1 MGKLNCWEFKKC
13 GREPGGAKAEELGV
27 CPAAVD
33 DKYHGVNKGKNS
45 GRVCW
50 LVPGTLCDIKMKG
63 KRLKKQWECSQCM
76 VFQVI
81 REEEG
86 DNFVYHIG

>member
-1 MGKLNCWEFKKC
+1 MKKLNCWEFKKC

-27 CPAAVD
+27 CPAAVE
-33 DKYHGVNKGKNS
+33 DKYQGVNKGKNS
-45 GRVCW
+45 GRACW

>member
-1 MGKLNCWEFKKC
+1 MPVLNCWEFKKC
-13 GREPGGAKAEELGV
+13 GREPSGAKADELGV

-33 DKYHGVNKGKNS
+33 DKYEGVNRGKRC
-45 GRVCW
+45 GRSCW
-50 LVPGTLCDIKMKG
+50 LVSGTMCDIKMKG

-76 VFQVI
+76 VFQVV

-86 DNFVYHIG
+86 DNFIYHIG